1 MINLLV
7 DINQDQLSMQ
17 IDIVVVYYR
26 KRVDAFI

>member
-7 DINQDQLSMQ
+7 DINQDQLSIQ
-17 IDIVVVYYR
+17 IDIVAVDYR